1 MVRQFQRLTGRQNGI
16 KTIQST
22 LQAMRDCIFQ
32 RHFERRI
39 KTRHKAPFL
48 LVTANFVGLFSR
60 TRQPLKVRCVDF
72 NRYGM
77 AILSEQRLR
86 PGDKLEFS
94 FRGRYITEDGIQ
106 GTVTSVAEIQDT
118 SHGSGAKATSVKSS
132 TTYRYGIRFSY
143 CQSAKEYNRDVDNA
157 MSRIEGLFGQISQ
170 QIQPQAS

>member
-1 MVRQFQRLTGRQNGI
+1 
-16 KTIQST
+16 
-22 LQAMRDCIFQ
+22 MRDCIFQ

-48 LVTANFVGLFSR
+48 TVTANFVGLFSR
-60 TRQPLKVRCVDF
+60 SRQPLKVKCIDF

-77 AILSEQRLR
+77 AILSDQRLK

-106 GTVTSVAEIQDT
+106 GTVTSVAELQAPCQS
-118 SHGSGAKATSVKSS
+118 SHPRQISAESLSG
-132 TTYRYGIRFSY
+132 YRYGIRFTY
-143 CQSAKEYNRDVDNA
+143 CQSPKEYSRDVDNA